1 MIAGSLRS
9 GWGIQQAIDLIVD
22 QTQDPAATEFRRV
35 QSETRLGLSLE
46 ESLNKMAARLDS
58 VDFAWIVSAIGIQR
72 EVGGNLA
79 EVLDIAAAAIRER
92 AELRREVVALTAEG
106 RFSAIILVGLPFVMF
121 GGLLFV
127 GPRYIGQMTSSIYG
141 LAMLGLAALLLLVGG
156 IWSVQ
161 GLEGGG
167 VTQ

>member
-1 MIAGSLRS
+1 MAAPIWFLGWAADRRRARFEADLPDIVSLIAGSLRS

-22 QTQDPAATEFRRV
+22 ETKDPAATEFRRV

-58 VDFAWIVSAIGIQR
+58 LDFAWIVSAIGIQR

-106 RFSAIILVGLPFVMF
+106 RFSAIILVGCD
-121 GGLLFV
+121 
-127 GPRYIGQMTSSIYG
+127 S
-141 LAMLGLAALLLLVGG
+141 
-156 IWSVQ
+156 
-161 GLEGGG
+161 
-167 VTQ
+167 